1 MKEETG
7 FIFFGQ
13 KMNDYSFNV
22 QGGYLMH
29 KHIRKAAVLGSGVMG
44 SGIAAHLANIGIPVL
59 LLDIVPN
66 DLTKE
71 EEKRGLTKDSPE
83 VRSRLSRQAV
93 KKLLKQK
100 PAPLTSAKNTS
111 YITPGNLEDDAEK
124 LKEADWIIEVVV
136 ENLEVKKKIFA
147 LVDEHR
153 KTGSIVSS
161 NTSGISVQEMA
172 EGRSDDFKAHFLGT
186 HFFNPARYLKLLEII
201 PIKETD
207 PDILKFMTAFGEN
220 VLGKGVVTAKDTP
233 NFIANRIGTYGL
245 LVTVQEM
252 LKGGYQV
259 GEVDSI
265 TGPLIGRPKSAT
277 FRTLDVVGLDT
288 FAHVARNVYDKA
300 DGDEKE
306 VFRLPSFMNDM
317 LEKGWIGSKAGQ
329 GFYKKEGKTIYELD
343 PVTLTYGERT
353 KMKTPAL
360 EAAKQAK
367 GTKAKMKAL
376 IYSDDRAGRLLWN
389 ITSQTLLYSA
399 ELLGEIADDIHAIDQ
414 AMKWGFGWE
423 LGPFEMWDAI
433 GLKQSAEKLEQ
444 LGADM
449 PGWIKEMLDKG
460 NETFYIKENGTVFY
474 YDRGEYR
481 AVKENKKRIHLQA
494 LKETKGVIAKNS
506 GASLIDLGDDVALLE
521 FHSKSNAIG
530 LDIIQMIHKGL
541 EETERNYKGLVI
553 GNQGKNFCVGANLA
567 MILMEVQ
574 DDNFLEVDFVIRRFQ
589 ETMMKIKYSAKPVVA
604 APFGMTLGGGT
615 EVCLPAARTQAAS
628 EAYMGLVE
636 SGVGL
641 IPGGGGNKELYINHL
656 RCGLDP
662 MNAAMKTFETIA
674 MAKVSASAQE
684 AREMNILKETD
695 QISVNQDHLLYDAK
709 QLAASLYDTGWRPPV
724 KEKVKVPGETGYAAL
739 LLGAEQMKLSGYISE
754 HDFKIAKKLAYVI
767 AGGKVPF
774 GTEVDEEYLLEIER
788 EAFLSLA
795 GEAKSQARMQHMLV
809 KGKPL
814 RN

>member
-111 YITPGNLEDDAEK
+111 YITSGNLEDDAVK

-136 ENLEVKKKIFA
+136 ENLEVKKQIFA

-153 KTGSIVSS
+153 KPGSIVSS

-288 FAHVARNVYDKA
+288 FARVARNVYDKA

-306 VFRLPSFMNDM
+306 VFRLPVFMNDM

-329 GFYKKEGKTIYELD
+329 GFYKKEGKMIYELD
-343 PVTLTYGERT
+343 PVTLTFGERT
-353 KMKTPAL
+353 KMKSPAL

-433 GLKQSAEKLEQ
+433 GLRQSAEKFEQ

-449 PGWIKEMLDKG
+449 PGWIKDMLDKG

-494 LKETKGVIAKNS
+494 LKETKGVIAKNN

-530 LDIIQMIHKGL
+530 LDIIQMINKAL

-553 GNQGKNFCVGANLA
+553 GNQGKNFCVGANLG

-615 EVCLPAARTQAAS
+615 EVCLPAARIQAAS

-656 RCGLDP
+656 RRGLDP
-662 MNAAMKTFETIA
+662 MNAAKKTFETIA

-695 QISVNQDHLLYDAK
+695 HISMNQDHLLYDAK

-724 KEKVKVPGETGYAAL
+724 KEKVKVAGETGYAAL

>member
-1 MKEETG
+1 
-7 FIFFGQ
+7 
-13 KMNDYSFNV
+13 
-22 QGGYLMH
+22 MH
-29 KHIRKAAVLGSGVMG
+29 KHIQKAAVLGSGVMG

-71 EEKRGLTKDSPE
+71 EEKKGLTKESPE
-83 VRSRLSRQAV
+83 VRSRLSRSAV

-100 PAPLTSAKNTS
+100 PAPLTSAQNTA
-111 YITPGNLEDDAEK
+111 YITSGNLEDDVEK

-136 ENLEVKKKIFA
+136 ENLEVKKKIFS

-153 KTGSIVSS
+153 KPGSIVSS
-161 NTSGISVQEMA
+161 NTSGISVQAMA

-207 PDILKFMTAFGEN
+207 PDILAFMTSFGEN

-245 LVTVQEM
+245 LITVQEM

-288 FAHVARNVYDKA
+288 FAHVARNVYDNA
-300 DGDEKE
+300 EGDEKE
-306 VFRLPSFMNDM
+306 VFRLPDFMNDM
-317 LEKGWIGSKAGQ
+317 LQKGWIGSKSGQ

-343 PVTLTYGERT
+343 PMTLTYGERT

-376 IYSDDRAGRLLWN
+376 IYSEDRAGQLLWN

-399 ELLGEIADDIHAIDQ
+399 QLLGEIADDIHAIDQ

-423 LGPFEMWDAI
+423 LGPFEIWDAI
-433 GLKQSAEKLEQ
+433 GLRQSAEKLEQ
-444 LGADM
+444 LGAEI
-449 PGWIKEMLDKG
+449 PGWIKDMLDKG
-460 NETFYIKENGTVFY
+460 NETFYIRENGKVLY
-474 YDRGEYR
+474 YESGEYR
-481 AVKENKKRIHLQA
+481 AVKENKKRIHLQSV
-494 LKETKGVIAKNS
+494 KETNGVIAKNS
-506 GASLIDLGDDVALLE
+506 GASLLDLGDDVALLE

-530 LDIIQMIHKGL
+530 FDIIQMINRAL

-574 DDNFLEVDFVIRRFQ
+574 DDNFMEVDLVIRRFQ
-589 ETMMKIKYSAKPVVA
+589 ETMMNIKYSAKPVVA

-615 EVCLPAARTQAAS
+615 EVCLPAARIQAAS

-656 RCGLDP
+656 RRGLDP

-674 MAKVSASAQE
+674 MAKVSTSAQE
-684 AREMNILKETD
+684 ARELNILKEAD
-695 QISVNQDHLLYDAK
+695 RISTNQDHLLYDAK

-724 KEKVKVPGETGYAAL
+724 KERVKVAGETGYAAL
-739 LLGAEQMKLSGYISE
+739 LLGAEQMKLSGYLSE
-754 HDFKIAKKLAYVI
+754 HDMKIAKKLAFVI